1 MVSALSAMGLQHVVI
16 CPGSRNAP
24 LVMALV
30 RHKGLIC
37 HSATDERSAAFM
49 ALGMAVESGKP
60 AAVCCTSGSAV
71 LNLYPAIAEAY
82 YMQVPLLLLTAD
94 RPPELIDRWDGQA
107 IRQNAVFQAHVK
119 SSFQSGE
126 ASEAGSERRFFDLGA
141 QAVQSALSGVKGPVH
156 INVPMREPL
165 YGAASES
172 FEFPLFPLPDA
183 TGKQTEH
190 KTIETGYFAGYTRIL
205 ILNGAGDPDQA
216 LSMQLA
222 ELNKQRSVVVLSD
235 VCSGQHGASSFANW
249 ESLMLSATAE
259 QKQALLPDLLIS
271 TGKML
276 LNKALRQWLKA
287 AKSFRHLHIAE
298 NGYCADP
305 FDSRPELLT
314 NPAADVIAALI
325 RQTHTV
331 PPAPYYAEWAQL
343 SVVHRQKRTELLS
356 SEFNELLAVEM
367 LLEATSDE
375 RLHLHLANS
384 MSIRLA
390 AYCAHALGDKW
401 TIRANRGVSGI
412 DGCTSTALG
421 MALVNSNQHILIS
434 GDLAFFYD
442 ANAFLCQHIP
452 SNLKCVVLNNHGGGI
467 FRNIEGPAEM
477 PEASPFLYTPHRLD
491 ASHIAAQYGLGYLT
505 ADSAETLSAALE
517 TFNAFKGFCI
527 LEVFTSP
534 ETNAKIFNQ
543 YKSITI

>member
-1 MVSALSAMGLQHVVI
+1 MVSALSATGLQHVVI

-24 LVMALV
+24 LVMAMA

-49 ALGMAVESGKP
+49 AMGMAIESGKP

-71 LNLYPAIAEAY
+71 LNLYPAVAEAY

-107 IRQNAVFQAHVK
+107 IRQNGVFQAHVK
-119 SSFQSGE
+119 SSFQTAE
-126 ASEAGSERRFFDLGA
+126 ASETSSERRFFELGA

-165 YGAASES
+165 YGAAGES
-172 FEFPLFPLPDA
+172 FEFPLFPLPEA
-183 TGKQTEH
+183 SGKQTEH

-216 LSMQLA
+216 LSIQLA
-222 ELNKQRSVVVLSD
+222 ELNKQRSAVVLSD
-235 VCSGQHGASSFANW
+235 VCSGQHAGSSFANW

-271 TGKML
+271 TGKMV

-305 FDSRPELLT
+305 FDSRPEVLT
-314 NPAADVIAALI
+314 KPAADVIAALLKHI
-325 RQTHTV
+325 QTSQ
-331 PPAPYYAEWAQL
+331 PGDYYTQWAQL
-343 SVVHRQKRTELLS
+343 SEAHEQKRAGIVS
-356 SEFNELLAVEM
+356 SVFNELQAVEM
-367 LLEATSDE
+367 LLEAMPE
-375 RLHLHLANS
+375 QNMHLHLANS

-390 AYCAHALGDKW
+390 AYCGHALGDKW

-412 DGCTSTALG
+412 DGCTSTAMG
-421 MALVNSNQHILIS
+421 MALVNSSQHILIS

-505 ADSAETLSAALE
+505 ADSTETLSTALE

-534 ETNAKIFNQ
+534 ELNAKIFNQ
-543 YKSITI
+543 YKTIPI

>member
-1 MVSALSAMGLQHVVI
+1 MGLQHVVI

-24 LVMALV
+24 LVMAMA
-30 RHKGLIC
+30 RHKDLTC

-49 ALGMAVESGKP
+49 AMGMAIQSGKP

-82 YMQVPLLLLTAD
+82 YMQMPLMLITAD

-107 IRQNAVFQAHVK
+107 IRQNGVFHAHVK
-119 SSFQSGE
+119 SSFQTGE
-126 ASEAGSERRFFDLGA
+126 ASDAGAEEQFFDLGA
-141 QAVQSALSGVKGPVH
+141 QAVQSAMSGVKGPVH

-165 YGAASES
+165 YGAAGES
-172 FEFPLFPLPDA
+172 FEFPLFPLPEA
-183 TGKQTEH
+183 SGKQTEH
-190 KTIETGYFAGYTRIL
+190 TTIETGYFAGYTRIL

-216 LSMQLA
+216 LSIQLA
-222 ELNKQRSVVVLSD
+222 ELNKQRSAVVLSD
-235 VCSGQHGASSFANW
+235 VCSGQHAVSAFANW
-249 ESLMLSATAE
+249 ESLMLSATTE

-271 TGKML
+271 TGKMV

-305 FDSRPELLT
+305 FDSRPEVLT
-314 NPAADVIAALI
+314 APASELIAALHNQI
-325 RQTHTV
+325 NTTQTG
-331 PPAPYYAEWAQL
+331 AYYAQWAQL
-343 SVVHRQKRTELLS
+343 SDAQMRKRTDIVAS
-356 SEFNELLAVEM
+356 AFNELQAVEM
-367 LLEATSDE
+367 FLEAMSAE
-375 RLHLHLANS
+375 PLHLHLANS

-412 DGCTSTALG
+412 DGCTSTAMG
-421 MALVNSNQHILIS
+421 MALADSGQHLLIS
-434 GDLAFFYD
+434 GDLAFLYD
-442 ANAFLCQHIP
+442 VNAFLCQHIP
-452 SNLKCVVLNNHGGGI
+452 SNLKCVVLNNRGGGI
-467 FRNIEGPAEM
+467 FRNIDGPSDM
-477 PEASPFLYTPHRLD
+477 PEAGTYLYTPHRLD
-491 ASHIAAQYGLGYLT
+491 ASHTAAQHGLGYLK

-527 LEVFTSP
+527 LEVFTSS

-543 YKSITI
+543 YKSISI